1 MHVTSEKDGD
11 WRGPEF
17 WLPALIDVVDNQ
29 GQKPDKSHSR
39 LKLPSDPATNGAESQ
54 KTMYEYE
61 HKKYRV
67 IESHLRTVE

>member
-39 LKLPSDPATNGAESQ
+39 LKLPSDPLTLQQTEQ
-54 KTMYEYE
+54 KVRKPCMNMST
-61 HKKYRV
+61 KN
-67 IESHLRTVE
+67 IA